1 MGFRFTGRKLA
12 MNTLYQADILSKPI
26 LNVFEENYTVKC
38 NYQDKTIQWTKQL
51 IEGVN
56 NNLNYIDNLIS
67 KSSQNWDFDRITP
80 IDKGILRIAI
90 FELEFLKED
99 RGLIINEALELAKNF
114 STKESS
120 SFINGILGNYV
131 DLKCSPE

>member
-1 MGFRFTGRKLA
+1 

-38 NYQDKTIQWTKQL
+38 NYQDKTIRWTKQL